1 VLSLAYVNISF
12 ALSWHIRV
20 TFRRAFFA
28 TWRDE
33 AAGGSSAASHEGHAR
48 AAAGAGDALAESVPG
63 SSRCSSRAV
72 ILEDVECVATAEDG
86 CLPTAEDEVAV
97 QHVCTAEAGG
107 HPDVAGTAECLVPST
122 AMAPPAV
129 LGRTPARAAAA
140 DSTNNSTAAATTT
153 TTTTIAA
160 TLDMDG
166 HYHHYHQR
174 CPGHHHYSHC

>member
-1 VLSLAYVNISF
+1 MLAKHGLMLASACLLPPQLQADWGCESASIAVLSLAYVNISF

-72 ILEDVECVATAEDG
+72 ILEDVECVATAD
-86 CLPTAEDEVAV
+86 
-97 QHVCTAEAGG
+97 
-107 HPDVAGTAECLVPST
+107 
-122 AMAPPAV
+122 
-129 LGRTPARAAAA
+129 
-140 DSTNNSTAAATTT
+140 
-153 TTTTIAA
+153 
-160 TLDMDG
+160 
-166 HYHHYHQR
+166 
-174 CPGHHHYSHC
+174 